1 MLWILFNER
10 LLKLAFPDK
19 VIRAIAD
26 APTTPNGRA
35 FEIGPGLSFCP
46 RRRRFYMF
54 FVC

>member
-10 LLKLAFPDK
+10 LLKLAFPNK

-26 APTTPNGRA
+26 APITPNDRA
-35 FEIGPGLSFCP
+35 FGISLGLSLCP
-46 RRRRFYMF
+46 QSRRFYMF